1 MESDEEIRRQ
11 FEEIIAGL
19 APGELR
25 DVGEIIASIAG
36 TGRALADPRPSQP
49 SQRRPP
55 RPAPATFTV
64 KVTLIDSQ
72 PAIWRRLEV
81 RSDALLIHVHQAIQ
95 SVFGWWDYHLHRF
108 AIGDDPFSP
117 NAERF
122 DCPEEAA
129 IEDAGIPLTTEV
141 RLDETLSEL
150 GDRLHYIYD
159 FGDNWNLVIELEAI
173 TEAIP
178 DVVARCIAGERAAPP
193 EDCGGL
199 RTESELREVLEDPA
213 AFDLEETNTALM
225 DPLAGLADWGVKPEV
240 LAFAAMFRGTP
251 DADAMLAAV
260 LRAPRTTIEERT
272 EHLAPITGYL
282 EHVGEGVP
290 LTAAGYL
297 KPADLDAIALVVP
310 TVQGWIHSRT
320 REVDCDV
327 ALDFRLA
334 LQRFGLLR
342 KAKGVLSCTKA
353 GARARKDPEF
363 LWRHLASRLLMAD
376 DDAFTTQARIAYL
389 LATASG
395 HPDPEARAA
404 SWLAQLGWAFRS
416 NRAPVESWMV
426 HRSNPDVSEV
436 LLHLSTTPVSSWR
449 QTAPSAAASDLARAA
464 LLTED

>member
-1 MESDEEIRRQ
+1 MQSDEEIRRQ
-11 FEEIIAGL
+11 FDAIIAGL

-25 DVGEIIASIAG
+25 DVDQIIASIAG
-36 TGRALADPRPSQP
+36 TGRALADPRPSRP
-49 SQRRPP
+49 SQRRQS

-64 KVTLIDSQ
+64 RVTLIDSQ
-72 PAIWRRLEV
+72 PAIWRRLEL

-108 AIGDDPFSP
+108 AIGDHPFGS

-122 DCPEEAA
+122 DCPEEAE
-129 IEDAGIPLTTEV
+129 IESDGFPLTTEV
-141 RLDETLSEL
+141 RLDETLGEV

-159 FGDNWNLVIELEAI
+159 FGDNWNLVIELESI
-173 TEAIP
+173 TEALP

-213 AFDLEETNTALM
+213 AFDLEETNSALM
-225 DPLAGLADWGVKPEV
+225 DPLAGLADWGVKPIV
-240 LAFAAMFRGTP
+240 LAFASMFRGTP

-260 LRAPRTTIEERT
+260 LRTPRTTPDERT
-272 EHLAPITGYL
+272 DHLAPITRYL
-282 EHVGEGVP
+282 DHVGEGVP

-320 REVDCDV
+320 REVDCDA
-327 ALDFRLA
+327 ALGFRLA
-334 LQRFGLLR
+334 LQCLGLLR

-353 GARARKDPEF
+353 GSRARKDPEF
-363 LWRHLASRLLMAD
+363 LWRHLASRLLVAD
-376 DDAFTTQARIAYL
+376 DDEFTGQARIAYL

-395 HPDPEARAA
+395 DSDPEALAA

-416 NRAPVESWMV
+416 DRAPVEGWMV
-426 HRSNPDVSEV
+426 HRSNPDVSVV
-436 LLHLSTTPVSSWR
+436 LTNLSTSPVSWR
-449 QTAPSAAASDLARAA
+449 DSAPSAVASDLAHAA
-464 LLTED
+464 LLTGD